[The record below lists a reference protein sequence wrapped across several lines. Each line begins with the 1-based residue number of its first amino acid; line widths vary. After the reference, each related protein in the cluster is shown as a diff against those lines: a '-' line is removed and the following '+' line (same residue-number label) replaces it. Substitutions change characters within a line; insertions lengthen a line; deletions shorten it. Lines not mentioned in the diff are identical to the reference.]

1 MEEKESK
8 NKEIV
13 ISKSTYFK
21 DLNKTNQIE
30 EDKVAPEGRSLSFKK
45 EGSQNKIKEIPKET
59 AIKKIDLS
67 PESPTYQTQTFNSHT
82 PLNSRL
88 NFDSLSDKNGLKEP
102 PMSREK
108 KIYLYLTNN
117 NTGNNSD
124 PSSILETPKTI
135 FRKPDENIEK
145 LSLEESNKEE
155 IIDNFKKANIINNI
169 SNNNVNNIF
178 VNFISSN
185 IQTNL
190 SRNVIN
196 EQYNNSFNGKMLNN
210 NILEDGINKGSI
222 QKIEPKDSNTIFI
235 RDRQTEPK
243 IMINNTINKDDR
255 TKYDKLDYYDKI
267 MNSANSY
274 TYDKLNNPLDDLK
287 EEKIGQKKRIIFNKT
302 INNEEKLTE
311 IESNR
316 FLKNYIKN
324 KSNNLKNNKIIYN
337 IKRHNNSFSQAKA
350 RDFRNTI
357 FNNNNNPIFINI
369 ISKNPFQEEIE
380 EENEFD
386 MTFSSKKSKKIEK
399 KIKNS
404 STTKFLNSKY
414 NNLKSPFIYSNRNK
428 PNNLYQNYNIS
439 KNNLT
444 NNLKKINSFYK
455 NKKFNSINNYSS
467 ININDNISY
476 KSINN
481 CKKKF
486 IGKNNSKII
495 SDSIIK
501 SKENNNNKL
510 YSSAFNTINTDNKTN
525 SQSIAKNNNII
536 NIDIN
541 KKNKNINANK
551 NSISI
556 DDNDKNKNEI
566 TKIVKAKNYN
576 IIKNIDINKNKNI
589 QNFINNDNIKKKSNN
604 KKKKKK
610 CSEIINNINEL
621 NNSINNINN
630 KNKALYNNTN
640 LIFIKSNKK
649 NKKSSQ
655 NNKDKN
661 INSKLFNENYNKN
674 TNNIVYISNRNNYK
688 SFSTDKRNIINNNL
702 NSNFDRSNQNSN
714 FKDNNTER
722 KSIRNNNPINPKIN
736 IQNKNSVVKN
746 INNEI
751 DKKIIN
757 NINKNNNSSNNNN
770 IVIKNLSNLSNSV
783 IDNLQSKENNKTIY
797 KKLNI
802 EKNSNTNN
810 NNINDIN
817 NKTIKNNSKNYLSS
831 IIKKDSFNNINNNN
845 KNNKTSNN
853 LNSTLTKKSENIKM
867 ITIINKI
874 NTLTKKDIN
883 IKSNLN
889 NNTKMNTNGK
899 IKNMSNSE
907 INKIAI
913 IDINLRNEDDDDLI
927 NSKNISTKNVIINN
941 YNPSNNTVSFI
952 DGNSEKKNNNSI
964 KKNNEFLQIYTNN
977 NKNINFI
984 KAKNILPTILTDNDT
999 VNKIKNSNKIDN
1011 KDNKDKK
1018 DNKDNKDNKENKK
1031 KDLKNKNKIKK
1042 INKNTF
1048 TNTTGEINSFIKKE
1062 EKKEVLKNKNNS
1074 IVQINYSNG
1083 VPKKIFEQKNNITN
1097 NSNKEKK
1104 LIEEINILKNFN
1116 NNSSIVV
1123 SPTKGIIATNTLVY
1137 NEENEEKGIFI
1148 HRLRGKS
1155 SLVDVPKKKCEIC
1168 NNMIETH
1175 LFKIHLNSHPTEIFN
1190 WMYLG
1195 TYQNACDINE
1205 LRRLGIN
1212 CILNCASECLNNNLP
1227 EDIKEL
1233 HLHIRDEEDFDLIP
1247 YFEEANVFIN
1257 KARLLG
1263 QNILI
1268 HCKFG
1273 ISRSVSFI
1281 MAYLIKYFRFNVQGA
1296 LNYVRRRRKQINPN
1310 QGFFDQ
1316 LIEYEKYIK
1325 EIKK

>member
-21 DLNKTNQIE
+21 DLNKTNEIE
-30 EDKVAPEGRSLSFKK
+30 VDKVAPESRSLSFKK
-45 EGSQNKIKEIPKET
+45 EGSKNKIREIPKET
-59 AIKKIDLS
+59 AIKKINLS

-117 NTGNNSD
+117 NTGNISD
-124 PSSILETPKTI
+124 PSSIYETPKTI
-135 FRKPDENIEK
+135 FRKPEENIEK

-155 IIDNFKKANIINNI
+155 ISDNFNKANIINNI

-190 SRNVIN
+190 SRNIIN
-196 EQYNNSFNGKMLNN
+196 EPYNNSFNGKMLKN
-210 NILEDGINKGSI
+210 NILEDGLNKGSI
-222 QKIEPKDSNTIFI
+222 QKIGPKDSNTIFI
-235 RDRQTEPK
+235 RDRQTESK
-243 IMINNTINKDDR
+243 IIINNMINKDDR
-255 TKYDKLDYYDKI
+255 IKPDKLDYYTKI

-274 TYDKLNNPLDDLK
+274 THDKLNNPIDDLK
-287 EEKIGQKKRIIFNKT
+287 EDKIGQKNRIIFNKT

-324 KSNNLKNNKIIYN
+324 KSKNLKNNKIIYN
-337 IKRHNNSFSQAKA
+337 IKRHNNSFSQEKA
-350 RDFRNTI
+350 HDFRNTI

-486 IGKNNSKII
+486 IKNNSKII
-495 SDSIIK
+495 SNSIIK

-525 SQSIAKNNNII
+525 SQSIVKNNNII
-536 NIDIN
+536 NIDII
-541 KKNKNINANK
+541 KKNKNINAN
-551 NSISI
+551 NNNISI

-566 TKIVKAKNYN
+566 TKNLKAKNYN
-576 IIKNIDINKNKNI
+576 IIKNIDINKNKNL
-589 QNFINNDNIKKKSNN
+589 QNIINNDNIKKKSNI

-610 CSEIINNINEL
+610 CAEIINNINEL

-674 TNNIVYISNRNNYK
+674 TNNIVYISNRDNYK
-688 SFSTDKRNIINNNL
+688 SFSTEKRNIINNNL
-702 NSNFDRSNQNSN
+702 NNKFDGNNQSSN

-722 KSIRNNNPINPKIN
+722 KNIRNSNHINPKIN
-736 IQNKNSVVKN
+736 IQKKNSVVKN

-757 NINKNNNSSNNNN
+757 NNNKNNNSSNNNN
-770 IVIKNLSNLSNSV
+770 IVIKTLSNLSTNV

-797 KKLNI
+797 KKLNT
-802 EKNSNTNN
+802 EKNSSTNS

-817 NKTIKNNSKNYLSS
+817 NKTITNNSKNYLSS
-831 IIKKDSFNNINNNN
+831 IIKKDSFNNINNNS

-874 NTLTKKDIN
+874 TSTKNKETNPIINKINTLTKKDNN

-889 NNTKMNTNGK
+889 NNTKINSNSN
-899 IKNMSNSE
+899 IKNMSNSS

-913 IDINLRNEDDDDLI
+913 NDINLINEDDDDLI
-927 NSKNISTKNVIINN
+927 NSKNISCKNVIINN

-952 DGNSEKKNNNSI
+952 DGNSEKKNNNSS
-964 KKNNEFLQIYTNN
+964 KKNNEFSQIYTNN

-984 KAKNILPTILTDNDT
+984 KAKNILPKILADNDA
-999 VNKIKNSNKIDN
+999 VIKIKNGNKI
-1011 KDNKDKK
+1011 DKK
-1018 DNKDNKDNKENKK
+1018 DNTDKKENKK
-1031 KDLKNKNKIKK
+1031 NDLKNKNKIKK
-1042 INKNTF
+1042 IFQNTY

-1062 EKKEVLKNKNNS
+1062 EKKEVVKKKNNS

-1097 NSNKEKK
+1097 NNNKEKK

-1123 SPTKGIIATNTLVY
+1123 NPTKGIIATNTLVY

-1190 WMYLG
+1190 W
-1195 TYQNACDINE
+1195 NACDIKE